1 MSTYF
6 PKAQDQID
14 RKWFLVDATGIP
26 VGRLS
31 TVLADVLSGKAKP
44 TWTPFLDMGDHVV
57 VINASKAVLTGRKP
71 QQKMYRRTTTRPGS
85 MKEVRADVMQAVFP
99 NRVIEAAVKGMLPK
113 GPLGRAMY
121 RKLKVYGNVRHH
133 DREQDQHQHAA
144 QQPEPL
150 TIKL

>member
-1 MSTYF
+1 MSTFF

-31 TVLADVLSGKAKP
+31 TVLADILSGKMKP

-57 VINASKAVLTGRKP
+57 VINAAKAVLTGRKS
-71 QQKMYRRTTTRPGS
+71 QQKMYRHTTTRPGS
-85 MKEVRADVMQAVFP
+85 MKEVRADVMLAVHP
-99 NRVIEAAVKGMLPK
+99 DRVIEAAVKGMLPK

-121 RKLKVYGNVRHH
+121 RKLKVYVGAEHTQ
-133 DREQDQHQHAA
+133 EA
-144 QQPEPL
+144 QKPEPL

>member
-6 PKAQDQID
+6 PKGLDTIA
-14 RKWFLVDATGIP
+14 RKWFVVDATGLP

-31 TVLADVLSGKAKP
+31 TVVADVLSGKSKP

-57 VINASKAVLTGRKP
+57 VINASKAVFTGKKNTT
-71 QQKMYRRTTTRPGS
+71 KMYRRTTTQPGS
-85 MKEVRADVMQAVFP
+85 MVEVRADVMKKTFP
-99 NRVIEAAVKGMLPK
+99 SRIIESAVKGMLPK

-121 RKLKVYGNVRHH
+121 RKLKVYEGA
-133 DREQDQHQHAA
+133 EHQQTS
-144 QQPEPL
+144 QQPEPM

>member
-6 PKAQDQID
+6 PKAGDIN
-14 RKWFLVDATGIP
+14 RKWFVVDATGLP

-31 TVLADVLSGKAKP
+31 TVVADVLSGKNKP

-57 VINASKAVLTGRKP
+57 VINAAKAVFTGKKDTV
-71 QQKMYRRTTTRPGS
+71 KMYRRTTTQPGS
-85 MKEVRADVMQAVFP
+85 MVEVRADVMRKTFP
-99 NRVIEAAVKGMLPK
+99 ARIIESAVKGMLPK

-121 RKLKVYGNVRHH
+121 RKLKVYA
-133 DREQDQHQHAA
+133 DAEHQQAS

-150 TIKL
+150 IINTIKYSK

>member
-1 MSTYF
+1 MSTFF

-31 TVLADVLSGKAKP
+31 TVVADVLSGKMKP

-57 VINASKAVLTGRKP
+57 VINASKAVLTGRKA
-71 QQKMYRRTTTRPGS
+71 QQKVYRRTTTQPGS
-85 MKEVRADVMQAVFP
+85 MKDVRADRMQAVHP
-99 NRVIEAAVKGMLPK
+99 DRVIEAAVKGMLPK

-121 RKLKVYGNVRHH
+121 RKLKVYEGA
-133 DREQDQHQHAA
+133 EHQHDA
-144 QQPEPL
+144 QKPEPL

>member
-121 RKLKVYGNVRHH
+121 RKLKVYDGA
-133 DREQDQHQHAA
+133 EHQHAA

>member
-71 QQKMYRRTTTRPGS
+71 QQKMYRRTTTQPGS
-85 MKEVRADVMQAVFP
+85 MKEIRADVMQAVFP

-121 RKLKVYGNVRHH
+121 RKLKVYDGA
-133 DREQDQHQHAA
+133 EHQHAA

>member
-1 MSTYF
+1 
-6 PKAQDQID
+6 
-14 RKWFLVDATGIP
+14 
-26 VGRLS
+26 
-31 TVLADVLSGKAKP
+31 
-44 TWTPFLDMGDHVV
+44 
-57 VINASKAVLTGRKP
+57 VLTGRKP

-121 RKLKVYGNVRHH
+121 RKLKVYDGA
-133 DREQDQHQHAA
+133 EHQHAA

>member
-31 TVLADVLSGKAKP
+31 TVLADILSGKMKP

-71 QQKMYRRTTTRPGS
+71 QQKMYRRTTTQPGS
-85 MKEVRADVMQAVFP
+85 MKEVRADVMQAVHP
-99 NRVIEAAVKGMLPK
+99 DRVIEAAVKGMLPK

-121 RKLKVYGNVRHH
+121 RKLKVYDGA
-133 DREQDQHQHAA
+133 EHQHDA
-144 QQPEPL
+144 QKPEPL